1 MDRIHIQDLPHLC
14 HKMESGQKW
23 LFRLLQ
29 VQHLLF
35 WSYRNKMYWSY
46 LQHRHLWRP
55 AVREHSGFAAHKDTA
70 SERITH
76 LPVLNTFD
84 PMIPSL
90 VFIDS
95 QDSKTGINEGALH
108 VLNLLADLKANDKLS
123 RKCSELNVTHLLE
136 LIMSSGKFHFYK
148 IGANIFCRDSK
159 QSSK

>member
-1 MDRIHIQDLPHLC
+1 M
-14 HKMESGQKW
+14 
-23 LFRLLQ
+23 
-29 VQHLLF
+29 
-35 WSYRNKMYWSY
+35 
-46 LQHRHLWRP
+46 
-55 AVREHSGFAAHKDTA
+55 
-70 SERITH
+70 
-76 LPVLNTFD
+76 NTFD

-95 QDSKTGINEGALH
+95 QDNKTGINEGALH

-136 LIMSSGKFHFYK
+136 LMSSGKFHFYK

>member
-1 MDRIHIQDLPHLC
+1 M
-14 HKMESGQKW
+14 
-23 LFRLLQ
+23 
-29 VQHLLF
+29 
-35 WSYRNKMYWSY
+35 
-46 LQHRHLWRP
+46 
-55 AVREHSGFAAHKDTA
+55 
-70 SERITH
+70 
-76 LPVLNTFD
+76 NTFD

-95 QDSKTGINEGALH
+95 QDDKTGINEGALH
-108 VLNLLADLKANDKLS
+108 VLNFLADLKLS